1 MMNKRKKYTP
11 EEKANIVLETLRED
25 NTLAE
30 IAHKYDVSQQLI
42 SRWRSEFLANMPSVI
57 SCGLVVSITLTIFS
71 FLHIM
76 CKLCQFFTFL
86 YIKK

>member
-11 EEKANIVLETLRED
+11 EGKANIVLETLREE

-42 SRWRSEFLANMPSVI
+42 SRWRTN
-57 SCGLVVSITLTIFS
+57 
-71 FLHIM
+71 H
-76 CKLCQFFTFL
+76 
-86 YIKK
+86 